1 MAEAPLGPEQ
11 AVAAVARVQALGA
24 AERAQAAEE
33 EGAGAGAG
41 AAGQFI
47 LWTNPV

>member
-1 MAEAPLGPEQ
+1 MAAEAALEPGPEQ
-11 AVAAVARVQALGA
+11 AVAARVQALGA
-24 AERAQAAEE
+24 AERAQAAE
-33 EGAGAGAG
+33 AG

>member
-1 MAEAPLGPEQ
+1 VVAEAPLGPEQ

-24 AERAQAAEE
+24 AERAQAVEE
-33 EGAGAGAG
+33 E

>member
-1 MAEAPLGPEQ
+1 VVAEAPLGPEQ

-33 EGAGAGAG
+33 GAGAG

>member
-1 MAEAPLGPEQ
+1 VVAEAALEPGPEQ
-11 AVAAVARVQALGA
+11 AVAARVQALGA
-24 AERAQAAEE
+24 AERAQAVEE
-33 EGAGAGAG
+33 EGAG

>member
-1 MAEAPLGPEQ
+1 MAEAALEPGPEQ
-11 AVAAVARVQALGA
+11 AVAARVQALGA
-24 AERAQAAEE
+24 AERAQAV
-33 EGAGAGAG
+33 AG